1 MALTLET
8 EPSAL
13 REVARRIRMVVKEIL
28 PGAAEE
34 VRPEVQDCW
43 RSRLGDSCRTSCLII
58 SARAVGVQSL
68 HLYNTGSYN
77 CNQGQTIRTSAAI
90 VLSCGVACAGCDQE
104 HSNALDVFQ
113 AIRDIA
119 NEAVHAHQKWGSAC
133 GKIIRATLRVEQLLP
148 PFVLM
153 TNEEI
158 LGEVGYKI
166 KKRMMLSNQYVG
178 QECT

>member
-1 MALTLET
+1 MELPLER

-13 REVARRIRMVVKEIL
+13 REVARAIRRVAKDIL
-28 PGAAEE
+28 PGAVEE
-34 VRPEVQDCW
+34 VCPEVQDCW

-77 CNQGQTIRTSAAI
+77 NCNQGQTIRTSGTI

-133 GKIIRATLRVEQLLP
+133 GTIIRATLRVEQLLP
-148 PFVLM
+148 PFVRM

-166 KKRMMLSNQYVG
+166 KKHLMLSNQ
-178 QECT
+178 